1 MKILQAILF
10 LSIITLLSSACV
22 TRTTS
27 IEPEHRGDPAARNYG
42 GAPKGEVIDTQRI
55 WIWQKAFR
63 DPK

>member
-10 LSIITLLSSACV
+10 LSVITLLSSACV

-27 IEPEHRGDPAARNYG
+27 IEHVYHGEPAAKNYG
-42 GAPKGEVIDTQRI
+42 GDSKGEILDTERI

-63 DPK
+63 EPK